1 MKKRIITAIFM
12 LAIFV
17 PVVVLPEMFQIFQI
31 IMALLS
37 LLASTELIHMY
48 EKKKKFPGISKY
60 IIMLCA
66 LLIYLAASAEWQSLA
81 DDWVL
86 QSSEIDMN
94 KLTVSYDLLS
104 ILNINI
110 RFLPMMILCS
120 ILIFSMLVV
129 YRDFDGTDVGKAL
142 TIIIYSGVGF
152 AGMTILRSIGLRFI
166 MYMFLITSLTDVF
179 AYFCGVAFGKHKM
192 CPHISP
198 RKTWEGSIGG
208 TTVATLVATLYG
220 YFYGAMF
227 GNPPFGPKDATTILN
242 DAPFLTSAFV
252 SKMNELEKFFCIFA
266 LTLLASI
273 VSQLGDL
280 VASKLKRTYDIKDYG
295 DIFPG
300 HGGVLDRF
308 DSAIFSSMFLVTVFT
323 MLISISYRF
332 AG

>member
-12 LAIFV
+12 LAIFI
-17 PVVVLPEMFQIFQI
+17 PVIVLPEMFKIFQV

-37 LLASTELIHMY
+37 LVASNELIHMY
-48 EKKKKFPGISKY
+48 EKKKKFPGFSKF
-60 IIMLCA
+60 IIMLCS
-66 LLIYLAASAEWQSLA
+66 LLIYLSASAEWQSLA
-81 DDWVL
+81 DDWIL
-86 QSSEIDMN
+86 QSSEQDSY
-94 KLTVSYDLLS
+94 KLTVSYDLLT

-110 RFLPMMILCS
+110 RFLPMLLLCA

-129 YRDFDGTDVGKAL
+129 YRDFDGSDVGKAL

-166 MYMFLITSLTDVF
+166 VYMFLITSMTDVF
-179 AYFCGVAFGKHKM
+179 AYFTGIAFGKHKM

-198 RKTWEGSIGG
+198 HKTWEGSIGG
-208 TTVATLVATLYG
+208 TTIATVVASLYG

-227 GNPPFGPKDATTILN
+227 ANPPFGPKDATTILN
-242 DAPFLTSAFV
+242 DAPFLSSAFV
-252 SKMNELEKFFCIFA
+252 GKMNDLEKFFCIFA
-266 LTLLASI
+266 LSLLTSI

-280 VASKLKRTYDIKDYG
+280 VASKLKRTYEIKDYG

-308 DSAIFSSMFLVTVFT
+308 DSAIFSSMFLITVFT
-323 MLISISYRF
+323 IIIGISSRF
-332 AG
+332 AF